1 MKKAGRPILRA
12 AGSVWGLIAS
22 VRASAHG
29 PNRGQRYGLESNS
42 SFRQRRLRGAVRERA
57 PRPLPILGRSW
68 RAFLGPGG
76 RRRMLKPGSQTPF
89 PTQRARRGRERRPVT
104 NKNPGKPTAEGDG
117 VPSHARSPPRPFY
130 RTMNPRA
137 GRRSTSSRPPRLVAL
152 PTCRRI
158 EAKDRSCN
166 MEESLE
172 CLMSVI
178 HGCVGRRRQPRGTD

>member
-76 RRRMLKPGSQTPF
+76 RRPDAEAWLATPS
-89 PTQRARRGRERRPVT
+89 PIRRARRGPQRRLVI
-104 NKNPGKPTAEGDG
+104 NKNTQNATAEGDG
-117 VPSHARSPPRPFY
+117 ILPCPFAAMTVLQNDGLIRGRSAPSVFTPASVGCLVCPSENGSEQPIIEHGGWPR
-130 RTMNPRA
+130 R
-137 GRRSTSSRPPRLVAL
+137 
-152 PTCRRI
+152 
-158 EAKDRSCN
+158 
-166 MEESLE
+166 
-172 CLMSVI
+172 
-178 HGCVGRRRQPRGTD
+178 